1 MSKEKANPKSD
12 MYVRMCELL
21 MLDSICFEDA
31 KVMPKF
37 YVNLFESDSFMFLRK
52 TTSFVFCL
60 SPIFIVTFLMVS
72 MGQNGLIFASNWI
85 DDTEHLLTTMENS
98 PTYIVHKASSRG
110 HADHGWL
117 NTYHSFS
124 FAQWHDPSRM
134 HFGALRVLNDDFVS
148 GGNGFG
154 KHPHDNMEIVSIPL
168 EGSLRHDDS
177 MGNGAVIEKGD
188 IQIMSAGTGV
198 LHSEKNQS
206 STDPVKF
213 LQIWVFPNQKDL
225 PPRYEQ
231 ETFTIEDEHNQFRC
245 VVSPSG
251 EEGVKIHQNAW
262 FYLGSWDQGHS
273 QSYEP
278 KTDGQGVYLFVLEG
292 TLAADGHVLNRR
304 DALSISNVDLVQL
317 SASSDA
323 RFLLMDVPMQ
333 WQ

>member
-52 TTSFVFCL
+52 ITPYVFGL
-60 SPIFIVTFLMVS
+60 SPILIVTFLMVS

-85 DDTEHLLTTMENS
+85 DDTEHLLNTMENT
-98 PTYIVHKASSRG
+98 PTYTVHKASSRG

-177 MGNGAVIEKGD
+177 MGNGAVIAKGD

-231 ETFTIEDEHNQFRC
+231 ETFTTEDEHNQFRC

-251 EEGVKIHQNAW
+251 KKESKSI
-262 FYLGSWDQGHS
+262 
-273 QSYEP
+273 
-278 KTDGQGVYLFVLEG
+278 KTRGF
-292 TLAADGHVLNRR
+292 
-304 DALSISNVDLVQL
+304 I
-317 SASSDA
+317 
-323 RFLLMDVPMQ
+323 
-333 WQ
+333 

>member
-1 MSKEKANPKSD
+1 
-12 MYVRMCELL
+12 
-21 MLDSICFEDA
+21 MLDSICTEDA

-37 YVNLFESDSFMFLRK
+37 YVNLFESDSFMFLPK
-52 TTSFVFCL
+52 KTSFVFGFSCI
-60 SPIFIVTFLMVS
+60 PIITILMVS
-72 MGQNGLIFASNWI
+72 MGHPGLTFASNWMEDI
-85 DDTEHLLTTMENS
+85 EQLMNTMDKT
-98 PTYIVHKASSRG
+98 PTYRVHRASSRG
-110 HADHGWL
+110 HADLGWL

-168 EGSLRHDDS
+168 EGSLRHEDS
-177 MGNGAVIEKGD
+177 MGNGAVIANGD
-188 IQIMSAGTGV
+188 VQIMSAGTGV
-198 LHSEKNQS
+198 VHSERNQS
-206 STDPVKF
+206 PTDPVKF

-231 ETFTIEDEHNQFRC
+231 KTFKPEDEHNQFRC

-251 EEGVKIHQNAW
+251 ENTVKIHQNAW
-262 FYLGSWDQGHS
+262 FYLGSWDKGYS
-273 QSYEP
+273 QSYQL
-278 KTDGQGVYLFVLEG
+278 KADDQGVYLFVLEG
-292 TLAADGHVLNRR
+292 TLKADGHVLNRR
-304 DALSISNVDLVQL
+304 DALSIANMDVVQL
-317 SASSDA
+317 SASSDT